1 MVRFTKTFGGFAHL
15 GFLCTKP
22 DVIFASVIH
31 DPCAEGDQGQGLNL
45 KKASMKTPSRTL
57 QVQSI
62 SHTALFAGLINKI
75 RQLAGEPS
83 AGSFEKGR
91 MMQKLIYQ
99 VMSFLMALTLTFG
112 AGQVAQVSAASNT
125 YYVSPTGNDSNPGSS
140 TAPFKTFP
148 KAVSALQ
155 PGDTLQV
162 LAGTYSE
169 TLTLSSSGTATAPI
183 TVLGNGAIVNMQGI
197 NANGITVSGSY
208 VRVSGFE
215 VTGATD
221 FGIAVMSQNVTIEN
235 NIVHD
240 NVTKNGV
247 GTCGLS
253 TSWGSGVKV
262 RVGGQ
267 NTTIRNNTVYNNCGE
282 GIAVTRGVTTLVE
295 GNTVSDNFSVN
306 IYVDNSPYVNVKS
319 NRSYCTGT
327 HLRNGNR
334 ATGIALGE
342 ESYSGWGAQLHDVVI
357 SGNSI
362 TDCGTGVAAFESNV
376 GGTLTNVTIANNY
389 IPSGQKRS
397 ISLQTLTN
405 QNVVASYNT
414 LFNSIYIY
422 QSAGVTLTGNII
434 NGTAPTPTSTNPPLP
449 PSTAVVPS
457 LTPTA
462 TLVPASPTS
471 TNPPLPTS
479 TTMIPSAT
487 PITTLVPV
495 SPVATNIVLP
505 SPTATLI
512 AVVPTATQSAATVAP
527 PASNIFDD
535 KNSAFVYSS
544 GWHNISSTSAY
555 NASYKQT
562 SQNGATVTFPFT
574 GQSFS
579 IIYKGGA
586 AFSKLDVYVDGQY
599 VATLVQTL
607 SKPTYQTS
615 WDYPGQF
622 AYGNHT
628 LKLVFKVTSS
638 TVYRGS
644 LDAVIVR

>member
-1 MVRFTKTFGGFAHL
+1 
-15 GFLCTKP
+15 
-22 DVIFASVIH
+22 
-31 DPCAEGDQGQGLNL
+31 
-45 KKASMKTPSRTL
+45 MK
-57 QVQSI
+57 
-62 SHTALFAGLINKI
+62 
-75 RQLAGEPS
+75 
-83 AGSFEKGR
+83 
-91 MMQKLIYQ
+91 KLIYQ
-99 VMSFLMALTLTFG
+99 VMSFLIAMTLTVG
-112 AGQVAQVSAASNT
+112 AGQVSPVSAAANT
-125 YYVSPTGNDSNPGSS
+125 YYVSPTGSDSNPGSS

-162 LAGTYSE
+162 LSGTYTE
-169 TLTLSSSGTATAPI
+169 TLTLSNSGTASAPI
-183 TVLGNGAIVNMQGI
+183 TILGNGAIVNMQGI

-208 VRVSGFE
+208 MRVSGFE

-221 FGIAVMSQNVTIEN
+221 FGIVVLSQNVTIEN

-282 GIAVTRGVTTLVE
+282 GIAVTRGVTALVE

-334 ATGIALGE
+334 PSGIALGE
-342 ESYSGWGAQLHDVVI
+342 ELYSGWGAQLHDVVI

-362 TDCGTGVAAFESNV
+362 TDCSTGVAAFESNV

-405 QNVVASYNT
+405 QNVVVSYNT
-414 LFNSIYIY
+414 LFNSIYLY

-434 NGTAPTPTSTNPPLP
+434 NGAVPTPTSTNPPLP
-449 PSTAVVPS
+449 TITAVVPS

-479 TTMIPSAT
+479 TIVVPSAT
-487 PITTLVPV
+487 PIATLVPA
-495 SPVATNIVLP
+495 SPVATSVVLP
-505 SPTATLI
+505 SPTATLLVQ
-512 AVVPTATQSAATVAP
+512 ASTATQSAATSAP
-527 PASNIFDD
+527 MSSNIFDD
-535 KNSAFVYSS
+535 RNSAFVYSS
-544 GWHNISSTSAY
+544 RWKNISTTNAY
-555 NASYKQT
+555 NGSYRET
-562 SQNGATVTFPFT
+562 THNGATITFSFT

-579 IIYKGGA
+579 VIYKGGA
-586 AFSKLDVYVDGQY
+586 ALSKFDIYVDGQY
-599 VATLVQTL
+599 VATLDQNL
-607 SKPTYQTS
+607 STTTYQVR

-622 AYGNHT
+622 VHGSHT
-628 LKLVFKVTSS
+628 LKFVFKVTSS